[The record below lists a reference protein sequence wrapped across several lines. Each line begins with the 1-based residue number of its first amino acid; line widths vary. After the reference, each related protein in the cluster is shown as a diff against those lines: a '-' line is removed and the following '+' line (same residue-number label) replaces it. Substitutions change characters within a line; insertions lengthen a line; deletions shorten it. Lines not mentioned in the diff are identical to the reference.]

1 MSAELQLDVIR
12 GVHTFAV
19 ALNALA
25 ILHVIYCGLTG
36 RIGVWTWV
44 SVGYSAF
51 IAIGLAINSRVCPLQ
66 TLAQHVAG
74 TDRWV
79 RDLFFLNEVAHL
91 IAPVLGTG
99 MAIGYGLVAWRLWR
113 RRG

>member
-1 MSAELQLDVIR
+1 MSVELQLDLIR
-12 GVHTFAV
+12 GVHTLAV
-19 ALNALA
+19 VLNALGIA
-25 ILHVIYCGLTG
+25 CVIVSGVTG
-36 RIGVWTWV
+36 RIGRWTWAAI
-44 SVGYSAF
+44 GYSAF
-51 IAIGLAINSRVCPLQ
+51 IALGLAINGRVCPLQ

-91 IAPVLGTG
+91 IAPVLGAG
-99 MAIGYGLVAWRLWR
+99 MAIGYALVAWRLWR

>member
-1 MSAELQLDVIR
+1 MSVELQLDLIR

-25 ILHVIYCGLTG
+25 ILQVIHSGLTG
-36 RIGVWTWV
+36 RIGVFTWM
-44 SVGYSAF
+44 SVGYSAL
-51 IAIGLAINSRVCPLQ
+51 IALGLVINGRVCPLQ
-66 TLAQHVAG
+66 TLAQQVAG

-91 IAPVLGTG
+91 IAPVLGAG
-99 MAIGYGLVAWRLWR
+99 MAIGYGLVAWRLWQR
-113 RRG
+113 QR